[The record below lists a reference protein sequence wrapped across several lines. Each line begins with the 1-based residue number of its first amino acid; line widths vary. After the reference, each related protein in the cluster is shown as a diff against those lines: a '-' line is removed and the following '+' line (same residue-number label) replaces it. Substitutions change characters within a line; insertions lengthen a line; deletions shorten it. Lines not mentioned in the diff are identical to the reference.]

1 MRVPTQGTSKKE
13 DFQVALRAWAEAHL
27 EEDDEEEE
35 PENGPSEDFSLSVDG
50 VTTAIL
56 PPSRPGSS
64 VSVQSLT
71 AEERREER
79 EFQLQMAKL
88 KIEAQQEER
97 RAEREAKQAEAE
109 RAAKQIQDEAERA
122 AKQVEAERALAENK
136 LLLAHEMSLK
146 ELEIKARQSESS
158 NNGGSIQTGP
168 AGEKKV
174 RIPKNVVP
182 SFVVGDDID
191 KWLAA
196 YEVALRAH
204 EVPEGQWGVAMW
216 GYVPP
221 LGRDTL
227 LTLDQPDQNTYP
239 LQKATL
245 LAKFGLTPEGYR
257 QRFRDS
263 TKQTT
268 QTWVDF
274 FDFSSKALNGWVRGN
289 KVDNYKGLYD
299 LILREHILNVTFT
312 ELRQHLVDSK
322 LTDPRKL
329 AEEADIWVSTRV
341 SKKVPGG
348 DSHKGGQGSQQKK
361 EGGDKLID
369 KELSKGPQKNSQGV
383 GGNHSFSRFGKKPG
397 TYDRSGKSNPKC
409 MECYQYGHYKGDPQ
423 CSKRA
428 QSTTGQTPGLT
439 SVALGGE
446 MDPDSFGEQVDI
458 SLVSLGEREMVPKAH
473 MPQNTSKYRQWITIN
488 GQKVEALRDTGAS
501 MTTIQSQ
508 LVSTEQI
515 VPNTFHQVIVADNRE
530 SHLPV
535 ALVPFEWGGGSLVL

>member
-1 MRVPTQGTSKKE
+1 MELRRTASQGQRRPTSRGEIDTTPAVRAKLQCIAPQNDAQPENKQENPCTDPGHLIGDFDLVLLDTYTVKQLKGFCRAMRVPTQGASKKE

-35 PENGPSEDFSLSVDG
+35 PENGPSEDLLLSVDDREK
-50 VTTAIL
+50 
-56 PPSRPGSS
+56 PSKLMLKEQPN
-64 VSVQSLT
+64 
-71 AEERREER
+71 
-79 EFQLQMAKL
+79 MAKL

-97 RAEREAKQAEAE
+97 RAEREAKQADAE
-109 RAAKQIQDEAERA
+109 RAAKQIEAERTTEHAEAKRA
-122 AKQVEAERALAENK
+122 AKQVEAERALAEKK
-136 LLLAHEMSLK
+136 LLLAHELSLK
-146 ELEIKARQSESS
+146 ELDIKARQSESS

-174 RIPKNVVP
+174 CIPKNVVP
-182 SFVVGDDID
+182 SFVMGDDMD

-216 GYVPP
+216 GYMPP

-227 LTLDQPDQNTYP
+227 LTLDQLDQNTYP

-245 LAKFGLTPEGYR
+245 LAKFGLTPEGYH

-299 LILREHILNVTFT
+299 LILREHILNVTYT

-329 AEEADIWVSTRV
+329 AEEADLWVSTRV
-341 SKKVPGG
+341 SKKVP
-348 DSHKGGQGSQQKK
+348 
-361 EGGDKLID
+361 
-369 KELSKGPQKNSQGV
+369 
-383 GGNHSFSRFGKKPG
+383 
-397 TYDRSGKSNPKC
+397 
-409 MECYQYGHYKGDPQ
+409 
-423 CSKRA
+423 
-428 QSTTGQTPGLT
+428 
-439 SVALGGE
+439 
-446 MDPDSFGEQVDI
+446 
-458 SLVSLGEREMVPKAH
+458 
-473 MPQNTSKYRQWITIN
+473 
-488 GQKVEALRDTGAS
+488 
-501 MTTIQSQ
+501 
-508 LVSTEQI
+508 
-515 VPNTFHQVIVADNRE
+515 
-530 SHLPV
+530 
-535 ALVPFEWGGGSLVL
+535 WGGHPQRWSGFPTEERGGR

>member
-1 MRVPTQGTSKKE
+1 MVQPELRRMASHGQHRPASREEIDATPAVRKKIPRTASRNDSQPDKKPRNPRTDPGTSACLWLGLKWEIWNLALLETYTVKQLKGFCRVLRVPTQGVSKKE

-35 PENGPSEDFSLSVDG
+35 PENGLSEDLLPSVG
-50 VTTAIL
+50 NVTTPIG

-64 VSVQSLT
+64 VSEQSLT

-97 RAEREAKQAEAE
+97 K
-109 RAAKQIQDEAERA
+109 AERA
-122 AKQVEAERALAENK
+122 AKQVEAERAEAAAEKALAEKK
-136 LLLAHEMSLK
+136 LLLAHKLSLK
-146 ELEIKARQSESS
+146 ELEIKARQSEPS

-174 RIPKNVVP
+174 CIPKNVVP

-204 EVPEGQWGVAMW
+204 EVPEGQWGTAMW

-227 LTLDQPDQNTYP
+227 LTLAQPDQNTYP

-263 TKQTT
+263 TKQPT

-274 FDFSSKALNGWVRGN
+274 FDFSSKPLNGWVRGN
-289 KVDNYKGLYD
+289 KVDDYKGLFD
-299 LILREHILNVTFT
+299 LILREHILNTTFT

-322 LTDPRKL
+322 LTNLRKL
-329 AEEADIWVSTRV
+329 AEEADLSVSTRV

-348 DSHKGGQGSQQKK
+348 DTHKGGQGSQQKK
-361 EGGDKLID
+361 EGGDKLTD
-369 KELSKGPQKNSQGV
+369 KEFSKGPKKNSQG
-383 GGNHSFSRFGKKPG
+383 GGDNHSFSRFGKKPG
-397 TYDRSGKSNPKC
+397 MYDKSG
-409 MECYQYGHYKGDPQ
+409 
-423 CSKRA
+423 
-428 QSTTGQTPGLT
+428 
-439 SVALGGE
+439 
-446 MDPDSFGEQVDI
+446 
-458 SLVSLGEREMVPKAH
+458 
-473 MPQNTSKYRQWITIN
+473 
-488 GQKVEALRDTGAS
+488 
-501 MTTIQSQ
+501 
-508 LVSTEQI
+508 
-515 VPNTFHQVIVADNRE
+515 
-530 SHLPV
+530 
-535 ALVPFEWGGGSLVL
+535 

>member
-1 MRVPTQGTSKKE
+1 MSLTGSQTGDFDLVQLDTYTVKQLRGFCRALRVPTQGASRKE

-27 EEDDEEEE
+27 EDDEEEE
-35 PENGPSEDFSLSVDG
+35 PENGTSGEFSLSVDG
-50 VTTAIL
+50 VTTAIV

-64 VSVQSLT
+64 VSMQSLT

-109 RAAKQIQDEAERA
+109 RAAKQIEAERTAKQIQAEAERAAKQAEAERA
-122 AKQVEAERALAENK
+122 AKQVEAERALAEKK
-136 LLLAHEMSLK
+136 LLLAHELSLK
-146 ELEIKARQSESS
+146 ELAIKARQSESS

-174 RIPKNVVP
+174 RITKNVVP

-239 LQKATL
+239 LQKVTL

-263 TKQTT
+263 TKQNT

-289 KVDNYKGLYD
+289 KVNDYKGLYD
-299 LILREHILNVTFT
+299 LILREHMLNTTFT

-329 AEEADIWVSTRV
+329 AEEADLWVNTRV

-348 DSHKGGQGSQQKK
+348 TPTKVVRVPNRRKRGETNLQ
-361 EGGDKLID
+361 IR
-369 KELSKGPQKNSQGV
+369 NSQKAPKRIPREGV
-383 GGNHSFSRFGKKPG
+383 ATIPSLDLGRSQGHLISQENPTPNVWCVTSMVTIKATPSAPKGHRPLP
-397 TYDRSGKSNPKC
+397 DR
-409 MECYQYGHYKGDPQ
+409 H
-423 CSKRA
+423 
-428 QSTTGQTPGLT
+428 
-439 SVALGGE
+439 LG
-446 MDPDSFGEQVDI
+446 
-458 SLVSLGEREMVPKAH
+458 
-473 MPQNTSKYRQWITIN
+473 
-488 GQKVEALRDTGAS
+488 
-501 MTTIQSQ
+501 
-508 LVSTEQI
+508 
-515 VPNTFHQVIVADNRE
+515 
-530 SHLPV
+530 
-535 ALVPFEWGGGSLVL
+535 

>member
-1 MRVPTQGTSKKE
+1 MSLTGSQTGDFDLVQLDTYTVKQLKGFCRVLRVPTQGASRKE

-27 EEDDEEEE
+27 EDDEEEE
-35 PENGPSEDFSLSVDG
+35 PENGPSEGFSLSVDG
-50 VTTAIL
+50 VTTAIV

-109 RAAKQIQDEAERA
+109 RAAKQIEAEREAKQAEAERA
-122 AKQVEAERALAENK
+122 TKQVEAERALTEKK
-136 LLLAHEMSLK
+136 LLLAQELSLK

-158 NNGGSIQTGP
+158 NNGGSILTGP

-227 LTLDQPDQNTYP
+227 FTLDPPDQNTYP

-245 LAKFGLTPEGYR
+245 LAKFGLTPEGYH

-289 KVDNYKGLYD
+289 KVADYKGLYD
-299 LILREHILNVTFT
+299 LILREHMLNTTYT
-312 ELRQHLVDSK
+312 ELHQHLVDSK

-329 AEEADIWVSTRV
+329 AEEVDLWVSTRV

-348 DSHKGGQGSQQKK
+348 DSHKSGQGSQQKK
-361 EGGDKLID
+361 EGGDKLAD
-369 KELSKGPQKNSQGV
+369 KELSKGPQKNSQGG
-383 GGNHSFSRFGKKPG
+383 GGNPSFSRFGKKPG
-397 TYDRSGKSNPKC
+397 TYDKSGKSNPKC

-423 CSKRA
+423 CPKRA
-428 QSTTGQTPGLT
+428 PSTTGQAPGLT
-439 SVALGGE
+439 SVALGGRWT
-446 MDPDSFGEQVDI
+446 QI
-458 SLVSLGEREMVPKAH
+458 ALG
-473 MPQNTSKYRQWITIN
+473 
-488 GQKVEALRDTGAS
+488 
-501 MTTIQSQ
+501 
-508 LVSTEQI
+508 
-515 VPNTFHQVIVADNRE
+515 NR
-530 SHLPV
+530 
-535 ALVPFEWGGGSLVL
+535 

>member
-1 MRVPTQGTSKKE
+1 MSLTGSQTGDFDLVQLDTYTVKQLRGFCRALRVPTQGASRKE

-27 EEDDEEEE
+27 ENDEEEE
-35 PENGPSEDFSLSVDG
+35 PENGTSEEFSLSVDG
-50 VTTAIL
+50 VTTAIV
-56 PPSRPGSS
+56 PPSGPGNS
-64 VSVQSLT
+64 VSMQSLT

-109 RAAKQIQDEAERA
+109 RAAKQIEAERTAKQIQAEAERAAKQAEAERA
-122 AKQVEAERALAENK
+122 AKQVEAERALAEKK
-136 LLLAHEMSLK
+136 LLLDHELSLK

-204 EVPEGQWGVAMW
+204 EVPEGQSGEAMW

-257 QRFRDS
+257 QR
-263 TKQTT
+263 
-268 QTWVDF
+268 
-274 FDFSSKALNGWVRGN
+274 A
-289 KVDNYKGLYD
+289 Y
-299 LILREHILNVTFT
+299 
-312 ELRQHLVDSK
+312 
-322 LTDPRKL
+322 
-329 AEEADIWVSTRV
+329 A
-341 SKKVPGG
+341 
-348 DSHKGGQGSQQKK
+348 
-361 EGGDKLID
+361 
-369 KELSKGPQKNSQGV
+369 
-383 GGNHSFSRFGKKPG
+383 
-397 TYDRSGKSNPKC
+397 
-409 MECYQYGHYKGDPQ
+409 
-423 CSKRA
+423 
-428 QSTTGQTPGLT
+428 
-439 SVALGGE
+439 
-446 MDPDSFGEQVDI
+446 
-458 SLVSLGEREMVPKAH
+458 
-473 MPQNTSKYRQWITIN
+473 
-488 GQKVEALRDTGAS
+488 
-501 MTTIQSQ
+501 
-508 LVSTEQI
+508 
-515 VPNTFHQVIVADNRE
+515 
-530 SHLPV
+530 
-535 ALVPFEWGGGSLVL
+535 

>member
-1 MRVPTQGTSKKE
+1 MRVPTQGASKKE

-35 PENGPSEDFSLSVDG
+35 PENGPSEDLLLSVDG
-50 VTTAIL
+50 VTTAIV

-97 RAEREAKQAEAE
+97 RAEREAKQTEAE
-109 RAAKQIQDEAERA
+109 RAAKQIEAERA
-122 AKQVEAERALAENK
+122 EPEAERALAEK
-136 LLLAHEMSLK
+136 LLLAHELSLK
-146 ELEIKARQSESS
+146 ELDLKGKQSESS
-158 NNGGSIQTGP
+158 NNGGSILTGP
-168 AGEKKV
+168 AGDKKV

-239 LQKATL
+239 FQKATL

-274 FDFSSKALNGWVRGN
+274 FDFSSKELNGWVRGN
-289 KVDNYKGLYD
+289 KVDDYKGLYD
-299 LILREHILNVTFT
+299 LILREHMLNTTFT

-329 AEEADIWVSTRV
+329 AEEADLWVSTRV

-348 DSHKGGQGSQQKK
+348 DTHKGGQGSQQKK
-361 EGGDKLID
+361 EGGDKLTD
-369 KELSKGPQKNSQGV
+369 KELSKGPQKNSQGG

-428 QSTTGQTPGLT
+428 PSTTGQTPGLT
-439 SVALGGE
+439 SVALGGNDLEHTAWKEVELRSHLE
-446 MDPDSFGEQVDI
+446 M
-458 SLVSLGEREMVPKAH
+458 LGLPEWVC
-473 MPQNTSKYRQWITIN
+473 
-488 GQKVEALRDTGAS
+488 
-501 MTTIQSQ
+501 MTTRSMADREGSQ
-508 LVSTEQI
+508 GRLEPGTMAQRAAKRRGKGRGKPAPE
-515 VPNTFHQVIVADNRE
+515 VPTVVDGPPE
-530 SHLPV
+530 
-535 ALVPFEWGGGSLVL
+535 